1 MFKCRSKRIRLILS
15 VPVVLVVAAPG
26 LAQIRVEATGN
37 EFGVGV
43 SNSLTGVARGSGLG
57 QPTFNFGSGTFG
69 LNSALNVSGNSLNQV
84 GPFSPNRGFNTQF
97 APGLQFNAI
106 TRDPIGVGN
115 IGFGSTGFASVGSV
129 VNSAYSLSGINAVLP
144 VPNTAIL
151 DPTRLGGQ
159 LGSGL
164 PRLPSLGTLGSALSP
179 LNVTGDVLDQPNFGF
194 GRPAA
199 GNAPST
205 LSNAFGGANP
215 LLAQPRLNNYAEDL
229 IASSPLFGTPENVLR
244 RRLTSTSGIP
254 GQLTNQATDLRNPQL
269 LKDQLLRSPI
279 PQYGQYEQNFPGVI
293 GATSIPDSVPG
304 GIQVPALYRGVFGGD
319 SVRHVQYPLP
329 ELPETAIVRPQVPT
343 VEEFLKSLR
352 NARKERVK
360 ALGGET
366 GRPSLAESDT
376 AVASPIDTSRVR
388 PAPPAGLGVVPKF
401 DPSGNMFED
410 MKASVKWIKSLR
422 SKQEGVVDVARNV
435 PELTR
440 SFERAVSFVMDTSK
454 HPLATLAGEGGL
466 PSAKRAEQYL
476 KSGEFYRALA
486 HYEMAQA
493 FDRDNPLLDL
503 GQGHALIGAGEYLSA
518 VLRITRGIERF
529 PEIVHFRFDL
539 RRLITDL
546 DLLDIRRADL
556 DKRLAN
562 EEDYRYRFLLG
573 YIEYYMGLEEFG
585 LEHLKKA
592 AADAPPESIIAR
604 FPDLLEKSKLLAE
617 DVSQETPEP

>member
-43 SNSLTGVARGSGLG
+43 SNSLTGAAGGRGVGL
-57 QPTFNFGSGTFG
+57 PTFNFGSGTFG

-84 GPFSPNRGFNTQF
+84 GPFSPNRGFNTQL

-115 IGFGSTGFASVGSV
+115 IGFGSTGFAPVGSV
-129 VNSAYSLSGINAVLP
+129 VNSAYGLSGINAVLP

-164 PRLPSLGTLGSALSP
+164 PRLPSLETFGSALSP
-179 LNVTGDVLDQPNFGF
+179 LNVTGNVPDQPNFGF
-194 GRPAA
+194 GLPAA

-205 LSNAFGGANP
+205 LSNAFEDANA
-215 LLAQPRLNNYAEDL
+215 LLAQPPLNNYEEDL

-244 RRLTSTSGIP
+244 RRLTSTSRIP
-254 GQLTNQATDLRNPQL
+254 GRLTNQATDLRNPQPL
-269 LKDQLLRSPI
+269 ADLLLRGSI
-279 PQYGQYEQNFPGVI
+279 PQYGQNLPGASR
-293 GATSIPDSVPG
+293 ATSIPDSAPG
-304 GIQVPALYRGVFGGD
+304 GVQVPTLYRGVFGGD
-319 SVRHVQYPLP
+319 SVRRVQYPLP
-329 ELPETAIVRPQVPT
+329 ELPETAIVRPQVPS

-366 GRPSLAESDT
+366 GRPSLAESGT
-376 AVASPIDTSRVR
+376 EVASPIDTSRVR

-493 FDRDNPLLDL
+493 FDRGNPLLDL

-529 PEIVHFRFDL
+529 PEIVHFKFDL

-556 DKRLAN
+556 DKRLAK

-592 AADAPPESIIAR
+592 ADDAPPESIIAR

>member
-1 MFKCRSKRIRLILS
+1 MFQYRSKRIRLILV

-26 LAQIRVEATGN
+26 LAQIPVATTGDEFRVGA
-37 EFGVGV
+37 
-43 SNSLTGVARGSGLG
+43 SNSFSGAIGGSGLG

-69 LNSALNVSGNSLNQV
+69 LTGTLNVNGNSLNQV
-84 GPFSPNRGFNTQF
+84 GPFSPDRGFDAQL
-97 APGLQFNAI
+97 APGLQFNGI

-115 IGFGSTGFASVGSV
+115 LGFGSAGFAPVGSV
-129 VNSAYSLSGINAVLP
+129 VNSAYGSSRINALLP
-144 VPNTAIL
+144 TPNTAIF

-164 PRLPSLGTLGSALSP
+164 PRPPSLETLGSALSP
-179 LNVTGDVLDQPNFGF
+179 LNVTGNILVQPDLGF
-194 GRPAA
+194 GLPTT
-199 GNAPST
+199 GSMQWP
-205 LSNAFGGANP
+205 LSNVFGEANP
-215 LLAQPRLNNYAEDL
+215 LLAQLQLNNYEEDL

-244 RRLTSTSGIP
+244 RRMTATSRLP
-254 GQLTNQATDLRNPQL
+254 GQFTNQATDLRNPQPL
-269 LKDQLLRSPI
+269 ADLLLRGSI
-279 PQYGQYEQNFPGVI
+279 PQYGQNLPE
-293 GATSIPDSVPG
+293 ATSAIEAPVSAPG

-319 SVRHVQYPLP
+319 SVRRVQYPLP
-329 ELPETAIVRPQVPT
+329 EPPEAEIVRPQVPT
-343 VEEFLKSLR
+343 VEEFLQSLR
-352 NARKERVK
+352 NAREERIK

-366 GRPSLAESDT
+366 GRPSLPESGG
-376 AVASPIDTSRVR
+376 AVTSPINTSRVR

-401 DPSGNMFED
+401 EPSGSMFED
-410 MKASVKWIKSLR
+410 MKASVEWIKSLR
-422 SKQEGVVDVARNV
+422 GRQEEVADVARNV

-454 HPLATLAGEGGL
+454 HPLATLAGEGSL

-476 KSGEFYRALA
+476 QSGEFYRALA

-493 FDRDNPLLDL
+493 FDRGNPLLDL

-529 PEIVHFRFDL
+529 PEIVHFKFDL
-539 RRLITDL
+539 RQLITDL

-556 DKRLAN
+556 DKRLAK

-585 LEHLKKA
+585 LEHLEKA